1 MHPEYNDI
9 QPGISEE
16 QTFVTGEEQS
26 ALMVGSGSLPVLAT
40 PVLITTL
47 EKISHRMLEE
57 RLPQGTSSVGIS
69 VDVQHLAPTPMGM
82 RVRVRSQIHKIDG
95 RRVTFSVQAWDSQ
108 ELIFSG
114 QHTRAVIDTNRFLKH
129 VEEKAQILDK
139 K

>member
-9 QPGISEE
+9 QSGIAEE
-16 QTFVTGEEQS
+16 ETFVTGEEQS

-47 EKISHRMLEE
+47 EVISHRLLEE

-82 RVRVRSQIHKIDG
+82 RVRLRSQIHDIDG

-114 QHTRAVIDTNRFLKH
+114 QHTRAVIDINRFLKR
-129 VEEKAQILDK
+129 VEEKARILDK

>member
-1 MHPEYNDI
+1 MYPKHNDI
-9 QPGISEE
+9 QPGIAEE
-16 QTFVTGEEQS
+16 ETFAASEEQS
-26 ALMVGSGSLPVLAT
+26 ARIVGSGSLPVLAT

-47 EKISHRMLEE
+47 EKISHRLLEE

-69 VDVQHLAPTPMGM
+69 VDVQHLAPTPIGM
-82 RVRVRSQIHKIDG
+82 RVRVRSQVHQVDG

-114 QHTRAVIDTNRFLKH
+114 LHTRAIIDTKRFLKR
-129 VEEKAQILDK
+129 VQEKAQNLDK